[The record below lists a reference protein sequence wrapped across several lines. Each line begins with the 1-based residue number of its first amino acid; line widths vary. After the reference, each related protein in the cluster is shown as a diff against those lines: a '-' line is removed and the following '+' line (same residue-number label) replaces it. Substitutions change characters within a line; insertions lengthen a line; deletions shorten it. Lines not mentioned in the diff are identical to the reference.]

1 MIDTGTNSMTGGR
14 VKRLKKVIGDNPFM
28 LTYGD
33 AVSDIN
39 IKELVEFHKTHKKI
53 GTVTSVRPT
62 ARFGEL
68 AINNENIVESFQEK
82 PQTTQGWINGGFFIF
97 EPEFFDFISDD
108 NTILEREPLE
118 NLSKQSNLMA
128 YKHSG
133 FWQSMD
139 TKRDRMVLEEICAKK
154 NNPWLK

>member
-1 MIDTGTNSMTGGR
+1 MTGGR
-14 VKRLKKVIGDNPFM
+14 VKRLQKYIGKNPFM

-33 AVSDIN
+33 AVSDVN
-39 IKELVEFHKTHKKI
+39 IKELVEFHKAHKRI

-68 AINNENIVESFQEK
+68 DINYENTVESFQEK
-82 PQTTQGWINGGFFIF
+82 PQTTQGWINGGFFVF
-97 EPEFFDFISDD
+97 EPEFFDFINDD
-108 NTILEREPLE
+108 STILEREPLE
-118 NLSKQSNLMA
+118 NLSNQSNLMA

-139 TKRDRMVLEEICAKK
+139 TIRDRTVLEAISADK
-154 NNPWLK
+154 NTPWLK